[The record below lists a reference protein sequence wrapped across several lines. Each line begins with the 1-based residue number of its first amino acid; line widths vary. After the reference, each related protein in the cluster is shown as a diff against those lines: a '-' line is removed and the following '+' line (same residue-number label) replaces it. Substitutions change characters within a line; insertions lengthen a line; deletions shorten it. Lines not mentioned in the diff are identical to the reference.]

1 MVLAMA
7 TATISRVDGDE
18 VEERRRALMAESDC
32 LLDDVETLRLDDHVE
47 VPQHLR
53 EAIRSLQVRL
63 GRSDPPLPPST
74 LHAAHDLVFA
84 VQQRLMAANPE
95 HPRPNRH
102 AGRPGGQPVIT
113 LVRENSLWKLLALP
127 PPPSGEVDEEWLE
140 LVECTVERA
149 WDRWCYAQ
157 QLAMSD
163 RPSGR
168 AHPLRKKLEE
178 CAQAIVVERGRGY
191 DDAGRRAA
199 MRWLQNLREVVR
211 KVGWQVLHHAGV
223 YGDRSLESKGHAAG
237 RDRGCDL
244 GAEPRRDRKEPP
256 EALHG
261 PAWHRDVP
269 RASETCGRGHRVV
282 LGRRH
287 QRHRHRFLS
296 PLRPRGRPHPRQGL
310 GAVVDRRAHEHRPEL
325 PRPPPRSRV
334 PRQGR
339 AHLGG

>member
-84 VQQRLMAANPE
+84 VQQRLMAANPK

-157 QLAMSD
+157 QHAIRAAQERYKPHIALAVARTAWSNYWE
-163 RPSGR
+163 
-168 AHPLRKKLEE
+168 LY
-178 CAQAIVVERGRGY
+178 VESKEIRGRVSGMSSSRQS
-191 DDAGRRAA
+191 GNAA
-199 MRWLQNLREVVR
+199 
-211 KVGWQVLHHAGV
+211 A
-223 YGDRSLESKGHAAG
+223 
-237 RDRGCDL
+237 
-244 GAEPRRDRKEPP
+244 
-256 EALHG
+256 
-261 PAWHRDVP
+261 
-269 RASETCGRGHRVV
+269 
-282 LGRRH
+282 
-287 QRHRHRFLS
+287 
-296 PLRPRGRPHPRQGL
+296 RP
-310 GAVVDRRAHEHRPEL
+310 V
-325 PRPPPRSRV
+325 
-334 PRQGR
+334 
-339 AHLGG
+339 